1 MCQHKHKLR
10 AHLVPNEALEGK
22 LVTQSIYPPILQI
35 LGDVLAYLKDNKNIS
50 IDLQYI
56 WTILKL
62 KKLLE

>member
-1 MCQHKHKLR
+1 MCQHQHRLL